1 MNNSSLRI
9 KLMAAFGVALVLI
22 AGAGVF
28 SWSSTANLVDNT
40 RMMDHTH
47 EVLEALER
55 VVSQLDDAETAQRG
69 FVITGEPRYL
79 EPYHTGVVGVELA
92 VPDVR
97 RLTSDDPSQQRRLD
111 VIESLIQRKLDELSQ
126 TIDLRRNTG
135 FESAREIVLTDA
147 EKRTMDDVRA
157 VITEMKQEEIRLLE
171 QQNAATASTVTKTR
185 FAVIFGT
192 IVSTAIFGIIAL
204 FLSWTNSKLENEV
217 QERKRTEQKLEDSHA
232 NLEIRVQE
240 RTAELLEVNQVM
252 TVVDEV
258 ARIITSTLNIDE
270 VYEKFALEVKN
281 LVGFDRM
288 NINIIDYG
296 RNTFEIKYQFG
307 EEALQLSVNT
317 TGPLEGTPTGKVADT
332 GQTLLQDDIALG
344 PRSPIGEQFLQMG
357 LRSSVKVPL
366 EGTPTGKVADTG
378 QTLLQHDIAL
388 GPRSPIGEQFLQ
400 MGLRSSVKVPL
411 VSKGR
416 VIGTLGLRSRRV
428 GAYGLWEQAI
438 LERLAHQIAP
448 AVENA
453 RMHEE
458 RVQAEEQLSQAQ
470 KMESVGQLAGG
481 VAHDFNNLLT
491 AIMGYSQLS
500 LQETPPESP
509 ISNHLQEIQ
518 QATKRAADLTNQL
531 LAFSRHQVIEPKVID
546 LNGLVMNLDHM
557 LRRLIGEDIELVTLP
572 AANLESVKADPG
584 QIEQVLMNLAVNAQD
599 AMGEGGKLT
608 IETANVTLD
617 AGYARQHG
625 DASPGR
631 HVMLTVSDT
640 GMGMS
645 EEVQDH
651 IFEPFFTT
659 KEVGKGTGLGLA
671 TCFGIVQQS
680 GDHIE
685 VRSEPGR
692 GTSFKVYLPVTE
704 EASEDQPEIVDSS
717 SSAQGQETVLLAE
730 DEPLVRSMAATV
742 LLDRGYEVLAGGQW

>member
-147 EKRTMDDVRA
+147 KKRTMDDVRA

-270 VYEKFALEVKN
+270 VYEKFALEVKK

-288 NINIIDYG
+288 NINTIVYG

-317 TGPLEGTPTGKVADT
+317 TG
-332 GQTLLQDDIALG
+332 
-344 PRSPIGEQFLQMG
+344 
-357 LRSSVKVPL
+357 PL

-416 VIGTLGLRSRRV
+416 VIGTWGLRSRRV

-438 LERLAHQIAP
+438 LERLANQIAP

-546 LNGLVMNLDHM
+546 LNGLVMNLDNM

-599 AMGEGGKLT
+599 AMGEGGNLPLRRP
-608 IETANVTLD
+608 TL
-617 AGYARQHG
+617 
-625 DASPGR
+625 PW
-631 HVMLTVSDT
+631 T
-640 GMGMS
+640 
-645 EEVQDH
+645 
-651 IFEPFFTT
+651 P
-659 KEVGKGTGLGLA
+659 
-671 TCFGIVQQS
+671 
-680 GDHIE
+680 
-685 VRSEPGR
+685 
-692 GTSFKVYLPVTE
+692 GTSGSTE
-704 EASEDQPEIVDSS
+704 TP
-717 SSAQGQETVLLAE
+717 
-730 DEPLVRSMAATV
+730 PR
-742 LLDRGYEVLAGGQW
+742 AGM

>member
-288 NINIIDYG
+288 NINTIDYG

-317 TGPLEGTPTGKVADT
+317 TG
-332 GQTLLQDDIALG
+332 
-344 PRSPIGEQFLQMG
+344 
-357 LRSSVKVPL
+357 PL

-416 VIGTLGLRSRRV
+416 VYWHFGFAQPPGRRLRTLGAGHP
-428 GAYGLWEQAI
+428 GAAGKPDCSGRGEC
-438 LERLAHQIAP
+438 P
-448 AVENA
+448 DA
-453 RMHEE
+453 RG
-458 RVQAEEQLSQAQ
+458 A
-470 KMESVGQLAGG
+470 
-481 VAHDFNNLLT
+481 
-491 AIMGYSQLS
+491 
-500 LQETPPESP
+500 
-509 ISNHLQEIQ
+509 
-518 QATKRAADLTNQL
+518 
-531 LAFSRHQVIEPKVID
+531 
-546 LNGLVMNLDHM
+546 
-557 LRRLIGEDIELVTLP
+557 
-572 AANLESVKADPG
+572 
-584 QIEQVLMNLAVNAQD
+584 
-599 AMGEGGKLT
+599 
-608 IETANVTLD
+608 
-617 AGYARQHG
+617 
-625 DASPGR
+625 
-631 HVMLTVSDT
+631 
-640 GMGMS
+640 
-645 EEVQDH
+645 
-651 IFEPFFTT
+651 
-659 KEVGKGTGLGLA
+659 GTGRGAALPSPEDGKR
-671 TCFGIVQQS
+671 GPVGRWS
-680 GDHIE
+680 G
-685 VRSEPGR
+685 P
-692 GTSFKVYLPVTE
+692 
-704 EASEDQPEIVDSS
+704 
-717 SSAQGQETVLLAE
+717 
-730 DEPLVRSMAATV
+730 
-742 LLDRGYEVLAGGQW
+742 